1 MLDWRGR
8 QPITELEEMLV
19 WRGSQPITELDELC
33 WIGEEAKQL
42 PN

>member
-8 QPITELEEMLV
+8 QPITELDEMLD
-19 WRGSQPITELDELC
+19 WRGSQTITELDELC
-33 WIGEEAKQL
+33 WIVEDANQL